1 MRSCILA
8 LAGAIAGLACCLP
21 HFAQGACQASTDVP
35 EARSCSAE
43 VDAGRQPAAPSIRE
57 NGPELD
63 GEAVTCDLPTSE
75 HLRNL
80 GSAIDGGGLCVFT
93 SIDHAA
99 RWANEPTL
107 IGFRDFMRRYP
118 GGGYPEK
125 VDESIPRMARSKG
138 LPVPAYV
145 QHTGGDP
152 EFLRLALK
160 TGRYPCVTYSGRDGV
175 FYRGSVA
182 HMVNLVHLSE
192 RWAVIHDNNFPG
204 RWLWMPPAEFL
215 ARWQSSGGGWAIVL
229 LKPGPP
235 PIPINL
241 VALHR
246 PIPEPTHFSTEERMQ
261 FTPFLVSALVALG
274 SSSGPR
280 GCPTATAPDD
290 YRWQADPKYP
300 EYRYLYRGRT
310 QVGTFHPGPIG
321 YRNLLADGTWS
332 ELCAPPVPLP
342 VGVVANF
349 GLDADRIA
357 GAPEYWL
364 NGRAVSRQEAL
375 AAFGP
380 LTDDSS
386 RLRLTVVGDE
396 GSRKQVLADLD
407 SHPALLALRDRLA
420 VQDYAPDHWAAAGV
434 GFASGVTLQPPAG
447 PDGKAP
453 VLFRF
458 ASYAGPESLAA
469 AIRKADPL
477 YRPERD
483 PDPGRLSS
491 SPSFDLSKVPPA
503 AWAVG
508 GFVLAL
514 LFARRKENR

>member
-21 HFAQGACQASTDVP
+21 HFAQAACQKSTDVP
-35 EARSCSAE
+35 EARSCSAG

-75 HLRNL
+75 HLRNA
-80 GSAIDGGGLCVFT
+80 GSTIDGRGLCVFT

-99 RWANEPTL
+99 RWANEPAL

-125 VDESIPRMARSKG
+125 VDEFIPRMARSKG
-138 LPVPAYV
+138 LPIPAYV

-192 RWAVIHDNNFPG
+192 RWAVIQDNNFPG

-215 ARWQSSGGGWAIVL
+215 ARWQGSGGGWAIVL

-246 PIPEPTHFSTEERMQ
+246 PNPGPTHFSTEEGMQ
-261 FTPFLVSALVALG
+261 FAPCLMSALVALG
-274 SSSGPR
+274 SPCGPR
-280 GCPTATAPDD
+280 GCPTPTAPDD

-342 VGVVANF
+342 VGVIANF

-375 AAFGP
+375 AAFGT

-396 GSRKQVLADLD
+396 GLRKQVLADLA

-434 GFASGVTLQPPAG
+434 GFAPGVTVQPPPG